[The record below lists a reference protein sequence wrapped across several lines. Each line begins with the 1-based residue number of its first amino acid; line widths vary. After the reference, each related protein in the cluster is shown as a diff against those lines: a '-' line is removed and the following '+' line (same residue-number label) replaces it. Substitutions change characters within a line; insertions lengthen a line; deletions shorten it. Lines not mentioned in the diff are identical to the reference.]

1 MQGQLDEMRKQRE
14 FTIAQIRGSLKRER
28 MQYQHINEFGYPV
41 PPTEIFSGWAFNAI
55 WTNVGATAAKN
66 VTSWSSPSI
75 KNRTTEK
82 NWSDVLKRPD
92 HPNVPFSSSGAIV
105 EKGGIHTEVA
115 MNVAKSAIEQATGAH
130 PSVFLYFFGRI
141 QYNDVFPDTP
151 LHYFEWCVLRYRR
164 ILLLVI
170 FPFISYTRERA
181 S

>member
-66 VTSWSSPSI
+66 VTSWSSLSI

-92 HPNVPFSSSGAIV
+92 HPNVPFSSSGHRR
-105 EKGGIHTEVA
+105 KGWYSHR
-115 MNVAKSAIEQATGAH
+115 
-130 PSVFLYFFGRI
+130 GR
-141 QYNDVFPDTP
+141 YERCEECN
-151 LHYFEWCVLRYRR
+151 
-164 ILLLVI
+164 
-170 FPFISYTRERA
+170 RA
-181 S
+181 SNRSSSKRLSIFLWSHSIQRCFSRYSSSLFRMVRPCDAVEYYYW